1 MIRKIVF
8 PQQRTYL
15 LELPEE
21 FIGKEVEVLAF
32 EVTDSSSTQGKVFAN
47 QSQDERLQYLK
58 KALAPYRVDLSN
70 YTFDRNEAND
80 YE

>member
-1 MIRKIVF
+1 MIRKIVV
-8 PQQRTYL
+8 PQQRTLL

-32 EVTDSSSTQGKVFAN
+32 ELDEKVEFVKKKSVTDLEQELTGLTSHQPDFK
-47 QSQDERLQYLK
+47 
-58 KALAPYRVDLSN
+58 
-70 YTFDRNEAND
+70 FDRNEAND